1 MKLGHDRC
9 ALLLV
14 DLQRAFCD
22 DRGSMAGHGRDIGRL
37 RRAVYVSHRLAD
49 AARKRGV
56 PVAWT
61 RMVFRP
67 DYADG
72 GLLVGELRPELARFG
87 ALRAD
92 TADAELAA
100 GADRDEDEP
109 IFDRTRFSAL
119 AGTHLED
126 WLRAAAIDT
135 VVVGGVTTSLAVE
148 STVRDLGSRDFK
160 VFVVREACADLDEAA
175 HTPAL
180 AAMASGFAR
189 VVGEGDVTAAW
200 SSPGARDFPHPGT

>member
-1 MKLGHDRC
+1 MKLARNGC

-14 DLQRAFCD
+14 DLQRAYCD
-22 DRGSMAGHGRDIGRL
+22 DRGSMAAHGRDIGRL
-37 RRAVYVSHRLAD
+37 RRVLYVSHRLAD
-49 AARKRGV
+49 AARKHNV

-87 ALRAD
+87 ALRTD
-92 TADAELAA
+92 TPDAALAP

-109 IFDRTRFSAL
+109 VFDRTRFSAL
-119 AGTHLED
+119 VGTHLED
-126 WLRAAAIDT
+126 WLRAAGIDT
-135 VVVGGVTTSLAVE
+135 VVVCGVTTSLAVE

-160 VFVVREACADLDEAA
+160 VFVVREACGDFDEAA
-175 HTPAL
+175 HAAAL

-189 VVGEGDVTAAW
+189 VVEEAEVTAAW
-200 SSPGARDFPHPGT
+200 SGGGRDFPRAGT

>member
-1 MKLGHDRC
+1 MKLARQAC

-22 DRGSMAGHGRDIGRL
+22 DRGSMAAHGRDIGRL

-49 AARKRGV
+49 AARKAAV

-61 RMVFRP
+61 RLVFRP

-72 GLLVGELRPELARFG
+72 GLLVGELRPDFARFG
-87 ALRAD
+87 ALRAE
-92 TADAELAA
+92 TPDAELAP

-109 IFDRTRFSAL
+109 VFDRTRFSAL

-126 WLRAAAIDT
+126 WLRAAGIDT
-135 VVVGGVTTSLAVE
+135 LVVAGVMTSLAVE

-160 VFVVREACADLDEAA
+160 VFVVREACGDLDEAA
-175 HTPAL
+175 HAAAL
-180 AAMASGFAR
+180 DAMASGFAR

-200 SSPGARDFPHPGT
+200 TAGAREFPHPGT

>member
-1 MKLGHDRC
+1 MKLARDAC

-22 DRGSMAGHGRDIGRL
+22 DRGSMAAHGRGIGGL

-49 AARKRGV
+49 IARRSSV
-56 PVAWT
+56 PLAWT
-61 RMVFRP
+61 RLVFRP
-67 DYADG
+67 DYADA
-72 GLLVGELRPELARFG
+72 GLLVRELKPDFARIG

-92 TADAELAA
+92 TPDIELAA

-109 IFDRTRFSAL
+109 VFDRARFSAL
-119 AGTHLED
+119 VGTHLED

-135 VVVGGVTTSLAVE
+135 VVVGGVTTSLSVE
-148 STVRDLGSRDFK
+148 STVRDLAQRDFK
-160 VFVVREACADLDEAA
+160 VFVVREACADFDDAAHEAA
-175 HTPAL
+175 F

-200 SSPGARDFPHPGT
+200 AGRGRDFPRPEA

>member
-1 MKLGHDRC
+1 MKLARNAC

-22 DRGSMAGHGRDIGRL
+22 DRGSMAEHGHDIGRL
-37 RRAVYVSHRLAD
+37 RRAVYVSHRLAS
-49 AARKRGV
+49 AARKAGV

-61 RMVFRP
+61 RMMFRP

-72 GLLVGELRPELARFG
+72 GLLVGELRPDLARIR
-87 ALRAD
+87 ALRAG
-92 TADAELAA
+92 TPDAELAP

-109 IFDRTRFSAL
+109 VFDRTRFSAL
-119 AGTHLED
+119 LGTHLED

-148 STVRDLGSRDFK
+148 STVRDLGQRDFK
-160 VFVVREACADLDEAA
+160 VFVVREACGDLEDAALEA
-175 HTPAL
+175 AL
-180 AAMASGFAR
+180 AAMNSGFAR
-189 VVGEGDVTAAW
+189 VVGEGDATAAW
-200 SSPGARDFPHPGT
+200 SAGGRNFPPPGT

>member
-1 MKLGHDRC
+1 MKLARNAC

-22 DRGSMAGHGRDIGRL
+22 DRGSMAAHGRDIGRL
-37 RRAVYVSHRLAD
+37 RRVVYVSHRLAD
-49 AARKRGV
+49 AARKAGV

-72 GLLVGELRPELARFG
+72 GLLVGELRPDLARIR
-87 ALRAD
+87 ALRAGTPD
-92 TADAELAA
+92 GGLAP

-109 IFDRTRFSAL
+109 VFDRTRFSAL
-119 AGTHLED
+119 LGTHLED

-160 VFVVREACADLDEAA
+160 VFVVREACGDLDDAA
-175 HTPAL
+175 HAAAL
-180 AAMASGFAR
+180 AAMNSGFAR
-189 VVGEGDVTAAW
+189 VVGEGDATAAW
-200 SSPGARDFPHPGT
+200 SAGGRNFPPPGT

>member
-1 MKLGHDRC
+1 MKLARNGC

-14 DLQRAFCD
+14 DLQRAYCD
-22 DRGSMAGHGRDIGRL
+22 DRGSMAEHGRDIGRL

-49 AARKRGV
+49 AARKSGV

-72 GLLVGELRPELARFG
+72 GLLVGELRPDLARIR
-87 ALRAD
+87 ALRAG
-92 TADAELAA
+92 TPDAELAP

-109 IFDRTRFSAL
+109 VFDRTRFSAL
-119 AGTHLED
+119 LGTHLED
-126 WLRAAAIDT
+126 WLRAAGVDT

-160 VFVVREACADLDEAA
+160 VFVVREACGDLDDAA
-175 HTPAL
+175 HAAAL
-180 AAMASGFAR
+180 AAMDSGFAR
-189 VVGEGDVTAAW
+189 VVGEGDATAAW
-200 SSPGARDFPHPGT
+200 SAGGRNFPPPGT

>member
-1 MKLGHDRC
+1 MKLARNGC

-22 DRGSMAGHGRDIGRL
+22 DRGSMAEHGRDIGRL
-37 RRAVYVSHRLAD
+37 RRAVYVSHRLAG
-49 AARKRGV
+49 AARKAGV

-67 DYADG
+67 DYSDG
-72 GLLVGELRPELARFG
+72 GLLVGELRPDLARIR
-87 ALRAD
+87 ALRAG
-92 TADAELAA
+92 TPDAELAP

-109 IFDRTRFSAL
+109 VFDRTRFSAL
-119 AGTHLED
+119 LGTHLED

-148 STVRDLGSRDFK
+148 STVRDLGQRDFK
-160 VFVVREACADLDEAA
+160 VFVVREACGDLDDAA
-175 HTPAL
+175 HDAAL
-180 AAMASGFAR
+180 AAMGSGFAR
-189 VVGEGDVTAAW
+189 VVGEGDATAAW
-200 SSPGARDFPHPGT
+200 SAGVRNFPAPGG

>member
-1 MKLGHDRC
+1 MKLARDRC
-9 ALLLV
+9 AVLLV

-22 DRGSMAGHGRDIGRL
+22 DRGSMAAHGRDIGRL
-37 RRAVYVSHRLAD
+37 RRAVYVSHRLAG
-49 AARKRGV
+49 AARKAGV

-61 RMVFRP
+61 RMAFAP
-67 DYADG
+67 DYADA
-72 GLLVGELRPELARFG
+72 GLLVRELRPDFARIG

-92 TADAELAA
+92 TPDVELAA

-119 AGTHLED
+119 VGTHLED

-135 VVVGGVTTSLAVE
+135 VVVAGVTTSLAVE
-148 STVRDLGSRDFK
+148 STVRDLAQRDFK
-160 VFVVREACADLDEAA
+160 VFVVREACADFDDAAHEAA
-175 HTPAL
+175 F
-180 AAMASGFAR
+180 AAMAAGFAR

-200 SSPGARDFPHPGT
+200 FARGGRDFPRPGT